1 MKRIYTLILLL
12 SAMVV
17 NTFAQGNVGIG
28 TNNPVNS
35 AALDITASDKG
46 LLIPRV
52 SLSSAITFGLTGT
65 ATAGMLVFNTN
76 AGMTLGM
83 GVGFYYWNGALWAKI
98 IENTSVTLTNGTILI
113 GNASNI
119 PVERTISGDATVTN
133 TGVLTIANDAITT
146 AKIAN
151 NAVDGTKINLTGNAN
166 GDLMYY
172 NGTDWVRLASGTT
185 GQMLQTNGAGA
196 PTWVSKTAILNSQNG
211 LSTVTSGGSATATT
225 PYVELGGALYKATN
239 ISGIDATNKLT
250 FTATGTDAINFDN
263 NTLSIDATN
272 DRVGIG
278 TTAPK
283 SKLDV
288 SGNVTIGST
297 YSGANAAPTNG
308 AIIQGQV
315 GIGNNSPNT
324 NAILDLTNSSGASS
338 TALAIQLPS
347 APNSALAGSPTPPNI
362 NNSAVTNGATTNGGL
377 MVYNQTTGC
386 LQYYNAILKQW
397 LDVATSATASNTIA
411 TPSISGCT
419 IVGAREQG
427 VTYSITSPVAGASY
441 NWIVSGSN
449 AYIVSGQ
456 GTSSITVSW
465 STSNKIGGQT
475 KTTDALSTPYE
486 TTISVTGTKCGANG
500 GGSAIVVNA
509 GGRQVFQCQNS
520 TGASDQTF
528 TVPSNSCIA
537 LHKVM
542 LWAAGGGC
550 GGSSGKRGSGGAG
563 GFVCGCI
570 NLPIGSYGVMAGQG
584 GYKANTTVEYGG
596 AGVDAG
602 GNSAGSGGGRAAIRN
617 GSADLVTAGGGGGGA
632 YSNNHKCYGG
642 AGGGSTGGSGGKD
655 NTSTIIATGGGQSS
669 GGTRGYYNNN
679 YYGVTGS
686 QYQGG
691 NGNGSNWDG
700 GGGGGGY
707 YGGGGGGGYYGGG
720 GGGGSSYVANLV
732 TGLDVPTII
741 NDQGNADTGAGGG
754 DIAPS
759 ANAISAT
766 YGYTIWGTNSGS
778 SYNAVGYG
786 GGASNGHDGGPALII
801 IEW

>member
-76 AGMTLGM
+76 GSMLGGM

-185 GQMLQTNGAGA
+185 GQILQTNGAAA

-278 TTAPK
+278 TTAPA
-283 SKLDV
+283 STLSVGSSNQFQVNSTGNIVKLNNVPTNFPATQGAANSILTNDG
-288 SGNVTIGST
+288 SGILSWSISIIKGGSQIFFYTGSDQYFKVPMNVTKISVKLWG
-297 YSGANAAPTNG
+297 GG
-308 AIIQGQV
+308 G
-315 GIGNNSPNT
+315 
-324 NAILDLTNSSGASS
+324 
-338 TALAIQLPS
+338 
-347 APNSALAGSPTPPNI
+347 AGSAF
-362 NNSAVTNGATTNGGL
+362 NNQA
-377 MVYNQTTGC
+377 C
-386 LQYYNAILKQW
+386 
-397 LDVATSATASNTIA
+397 
-411 TPSISGCT
+411 
-419 IVGAREQG
+419 
-427 VTYSITSPVAGASY
+427 
-441 NWIVSGSN
+441 
-449 AYIVSGQ
+449 
-456 GTSSITVSW
+456 
-465 STSNKIGGQT
+465 
-475 KTTDALSTPYE
+475 
-486 TTISVTGTKCGANG
+486 
-500 GGSAIVVNA
+500 GGSAGFVSGDLAVTPGDMLRIVVGYGGFSDGQNA
-509 GGRQVFQCQNS
+509 Y
-520 TGASDQTF
+520 
-528 TVPSNSCIA
+528 
-537 LHKVM
+537 
-542 LWAAGGGC
+542 GGG
-550 GGSSGKRGSGGAG
+550 GK
-563 GFVCGCI
+563 
-570 NLPIGSYGVMAGQG
+570 GVNGQ
-584 GYKANTTVEYGG
+584 
-596 AGVDAG
+596 
-602 GNSAGSGGGRAAIRN
+602 SGGGGGRSAIRLKN
-617 GSADLVTAGGGGGGA
+617 GTADLVTAGGGGGAADDDGGSKIA
-632 YSNNHKCYGG
+632 YGG
-642 AGGGSTGGSGGKD
+642 AGGGTTGGNGGVSNATYPNAAGKGG
-655 NTSTIIATGGGQSS
+655 TQIAGGAGGGIYTGHNGSN
-669 GGTRGYYNNN
+669 GTA
-679 YYGVTGS
+679 
-686 QYQGG
+686 YQGG
-691 NGNGSNWDG
+691 NGNSRDWEG

-707 YGGGGGGGYYGGG
+707 YGGGGGAGYYGGG
-720 GGGGSSYVANLV
+720 GGGGSSYVGGLTGTV
-732 TGLDVPTII
+732 T
-741 NDQGNADTGAGGG
+741 NAQGASGTDGFEKAPGGSSDADYISGIGTGGKTGIGGG
-754 DIAPS
+754 P
-759 ANAISAT
+759 
-766 YGYTIWGTNSGS
+766 GL
-778 SYNAVGYG
+778 V
-786 GGASNGHDGGPALII
+786 II
-801 IEW
+801 YW